1 MNTLAQ
7 YMPALREASGRY
19 YLPARVTVSVIVSA
33 ALLVV
38 GLTAA
43 LRYPAYRTQQAIAQ
57 LASYNALITEANAGT
72 QTALGRLDGLLATQ
86 PEWVQSSTRRTAEKL
101 REQLA
106 GAVPVD
112 PAKVLADAEAQQQA
126 YDEAQAVIAASPFK
140 GLEKRQIPLTPAGK
154 AYLAALDVKAPA
166 RFEYQRLADG
176 VALLLKV
183 YRTAA
188 TVQNEAEMLAH
199 RLDAKVNG
207 AAAAG
212 PAPEP
217 MEAAPDVDH
226 KRERPVLESIIG
238 GGGEASEPAP
248 KRMGLAPLVPLGAKP
263 AGGGGDAD
271 RQREADR
278 QRRAELREQEAA
290 RKAKAEAEAAELEA
304 AAAAARE
311 QEAAAAAVDAKKQ
324 ECTRNLL
331 TRAKCA
337 REGYNPITGEK
348 RK

>member
-43 LRYPAYRTQQAIAQ
+43 FRYPVYKTQQAIAQ
-57 LASYNALITEANAGT
+57 LASYNALITEANAST

-86 PEWVQSSTRRTAEKL
+86 PEWVQSSTRRTADKL

-112 PAKVLADAEAQQQA
+112 PAKVLADAEAQQRA
-126 YDEAQAVIAASPFK
+126 YDEAQAIIAASPFK

-217 MEAAPDVDH
+217 MEAAPEVDR
-226 KRERPVLESIIG
+226 KRERPVLDSILN
-238 GGGEASEPAP
+238 GGEASEPAP
-248 KRMGLAPLVPLGAKP
+248 KRMGLSPLVPLGAKP
-263 AGGGGDAD
+263 AGNGDAE
-271 RQREADR
+271 RQREAER

-311 QEAAAAAVDAKKQ
+311 QEAAAAAVAAKKQ

-337 REGYNPITGEK
+337 REGYNPVTGEK

>member
-43 LRYPAYRTQQAIAQ
+43 LRYPAYRTQQAIAE

-86 PEWVQSSTRRTAEKL
+86 PEWVQSSTRRTADKL

-112 PAKVLADAEAQQQA
+112 PAKVLADAEAQQRA
-126 YDEAQAVIAASPFK
+126 YDEAQAIIAASPFK
-140 GLEKRQIPLTPAGK
+140 GLEKRQVPLTPAGK

-217 MEAAPDVDH
+217 MEAAPEVDR

-238 GGGEASEPAP
+238 GGEASEPARP
-248 KRMGLAPLVPLGAKP
+248 RMGLAPLVPLGAKP

-311 QEAAAAAVDAKKQ
+311 QEAAAAAVEAKKQ

>member
-33 ALLVV
+33 ALLVL

-43 LRYPAYRTQQAIAQ
+43 LRYPVYRTQQAIAE

-86 PEWVQSSTRRTAEKL
+86 PEWVQSSTRRTADKL

-112 PAKVLADAEAQQQA
+112 PAKVLADAEAQQRA

-217 MEAAPDVDH
+217 MEAAPDVDR
-226 KRERPVLESIIG
+226 KRERPVLESIID
-238 GGGEASEPAP
+238 GGEASEPARP
-248 KRMGLAPLVPLGAKP
+248 RMGLAPLVPLGAKP
-263 AGGGGDAD
+263 AGSGGDAD

-311 QEAAAAAVDAKKQ
+311 QEAAAAAVEAKKQ

>member
-43 LRYPAYRTQQAIAQ
+43 FRYPAYRTQQAIAQ

-86 PEWVQSSTRRTAEKL
+86 PEWVQSSTRRTADKL

-106 GAVPVD
+106 GTVPVD
-112 PAKVLADAEAQQQA
+112 PAKVLADAEAQQRA

-140 GLEKRQIPLTPAGK
+140 GLEKRQVPLTPAGK

-166 RFEYQRLADG
+166 RFEYQRLSDG

-217 MEAAPDVDH
+217 MEAAPEVDR
-226 KRERPVLESIIG
+226 KRERPVLESIID
-238 GGGEASEPAP
+238 GGEASEPAP
-248 KRMGLAPLVPLGAKP
+248 KRMGLAPLIPLGAKP
-263 AGGGGDAD
+263 AGGGGD
-271 RQREADR
+271 ADR

-304 AAAAARE
+304 AATAARE
-311 QEAAAAAVDAKKQ
+311 QEAAAAAVEAKKQ

>member
-7 YMPALREASGRY
+7 YMPALREASGRF
-19 YLPARVTVSVIVSA
+19 YLLARVTVSVIVSA
-33 ALLVV
+33 ALLVG

-43 LRYPAYRTQQAIAQ
+43 LRYPVYRTQQAIAQ

-86 PEWVQSSTRRTAEKL
+86 PEWVQSSTRRTADKL

-112 PAKVLADAEAQQQA
+112 PAKVLADAEAQQRA

-217 MEAAPDVDH
+217 MEAAPEVDR
-226 KRERPVLESIIG
+226 KRERPVLDSILN
-238 GGGEASEPAP
+238 GGEASEPAP
-248 KRMGLAPLVPLGAKP
+248 KRMGLSPLVPLGAKP
-263 AGGGGDAD
+263 AGNGDAE
-271 RQREADR
+271 RQREAER

-290 RKAKAEAEAAELEA
+290 RKAKADAEAAELEA

-311 QEAAAAAVDAKKQ
+311 QEAAAAAVAAKKQ

-337 REGYNPITGEK
+337 REGYNPVTGEK